1 MVPSHRKLAVLA
13 ILVALPAVSSAYADV
28 VTDWNLAAINA
39 SAIPPN
45 SILQSRVLAITHQ
58 AMYDAV
64 RAIGGKRPAYTPD
77 LKASSGASVDAAVAA
92 AAHHALVKLIPSQ
105 RGALDAALNATLLRI
120 SDARAKADGVEIG
133 TQVADALIAL
143 RNGDQSNAVVA
154 FNPKP
159 GAGRYRPTYPHNLP
173 AILPQWGGVTPFVL
187 KGLAGLETKGP
198 PAPGSAEYLRDFE
211 CI

>member
-1 MVPSHRKLAVLA
+1 
-13 ILVALPAVSSAYADV
+13 
-28 VTDWNLAAINA
+28 
-39 SAIPPN
+39 
-45 SILQSRVLAITHQ
+45 
-58 AMYDAV
+58 MYDAV

-77 LKASSGASVDAAVAA
+77 LKASSGASVDAAVRAPGKQ
-92 AAHHALVKLIPSQ
+92 ALGKLTPSQ
-105 RGALDAALNATLLRI
+105 RGAVDAALNATLLRI

-187 KGLAGLETKGP
+187 KGLAVLET
-198 PAPGSAEYLRDFE
+198 PAPPPPGRAQYLPTSHQ
-211 CI
+211 IKS